1 MDTLSSMSPRITQ
14 FSMTH
19 VRHVRFIHNEFQNLI
34 PKEGDKQGEAH
45 CIRLVSV
52 YFNDKSHIASGIKII
67 RRHLYRTLRNRTSGL
82 GTIDKTLR
90 RPLPGNIPVPAPA
103 SHRSRG
109 RIPLPQRTAAG
120 SSEEAG
126 GEERLDFAG
135 RNPPSSKMK
144 IQLGIGCQTTECAG
158 MGKFLK

>member
-52 YFNDKSHIASGIKII
+52 YFNDNSHIEYDYGIEII
-67 RRHLYRTLRNRTSGL
+67 RWGLDCTLRNRTSGL

-90 RPLPGNIPVPAPA
+90 KPLPGNIPVPAPA
-103 SHRSRG
+103 SHRSRD
-109 RIPLPQRTAAG
+109 RIPLPR
-120 SSEEAG
+120 
-126 GEERLDFAG
+126 D
-135 RNPPSSKMK
+135 
-144 IQLGIGCQTTECAG
+144 GIR
-158 MGKFLK
+158 FLKNWICPAFPAR